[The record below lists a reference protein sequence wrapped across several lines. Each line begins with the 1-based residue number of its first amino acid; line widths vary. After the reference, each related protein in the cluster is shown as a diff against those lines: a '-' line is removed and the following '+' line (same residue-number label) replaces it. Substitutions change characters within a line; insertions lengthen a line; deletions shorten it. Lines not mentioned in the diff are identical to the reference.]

1 MVVLA
6 DEILESFFETD
17 FSGTFKLDPVPMLE
31 IPSSNS
37 GLLGGLWQTITS
49 DDNKKIFNR
58 FTDEI
63 GKTIGKHQVTHRPS
77 IGRQMQLQEP
87 KARESLLTPAMRR
100 SASKASLATTD
111 TAVATIASSSSLTL
125 PSALTGADTEKTLPV
140 PPTPNTADL
149 PLSPLPHVSV
159 ANAALMERQ
168 TFAIDTAQDD
178 EEEDNTFGIGDD
190 DDDQVMD
197 EVDAFLEAHD
207 NGLSAAD
214 QELAKGP

>member
-1 MVVLA
+1 
-6 DEILESFFETD
+6 
-17 FSGTFKLDPVPMLE
+17 
-31 IPSSNS
+31 
-37 GLLGGLWQTITS
+37 
-49 DDNKKIFNR
+49 
-58 FTDEI
+58 
-63 GKTIGKHQVTHRPS
+63 
-77 IGRQMQLQEP
+77 MQLQEP

-111 TAVATIASSSSLTL
+111 TAIATIASSSSLTL
-125 PSALTGADTEKTLPV
+125 PSALTGVDTEKTLPV

-214 QELAKGP
+214 QELAKGT